1 MNFIK
6 IFFGRLLHGHRRRAR
21 GEVTVGH
28 IDASLMALED
38 DEDMDE
44 ESTEHGGAADLE
56 TPAIR
61 VDRWFYPWL
70 LDLDVFDELSLSHSE
85 TQVLEAFEQLVTGQK
100 SSTNLVPRLPMVIP
114 QLMRGLKDDTVTGAQ
129 LARQIARDPVLVG
142 EVIRVANSPYYR
154 RARKISSIEQAVVLL
169 GRNGLHQLVA
179 RVAFYPIFNLKS
191 GHVTNLAASR
201 VWTQSERCAVVCH
214 CLAEQLD
221 QDVFSAYL
229 AGLVSNVGLMVGFRL
244 MDQVLDKQR
253 DPIPSSRDFYR
264 VFIEHSR
271 RLSHRIID
279 EWNFPESVVRAIDEQ
294 AMPDPDAVRSRS
306 WLGAILDVAD
316 QYSKFNLLVEKQRL
330 PADEVDP
337 LILISEPCYRR
348 LLTEVVT

>member
-1 MNFIK
+1 MSFIK
-6 IFFGRLLHGHRRRAR
+6 NLFGRLLHGNRVRAR
-21 GEVTVGH
+21 GEKTINE
-28 IDASLMALED
+28 IDEDALALESD
-38 DEDMDE
+38 TDTDEDMIEQDGPIDFE
-44 ESTEHGGAADLE
+44 PPTIA
-56 TPAIR
+56 

-70 LDLDVFDELSLSHSE
+70 LDLDTFDELSVSRSE
-85 TQVLEAFEQLVTGQK
+85 AQVLEAFEQLVTGQT
-100 SSTNLVPRLPMVIP
+100 SSANLVPRLPMVIP

-129 LARQIARDPVLVG
+129 LARQIAKDPVLVG

-214 CLAEQLD
+214 CLAEQRG

-253 DPIPSSRDFYR
+253 DPIPSSREFHQ
-264 VFIEHSR
+264 VFIERSR

-279 EWNFPESVVRAIDEQ
+279 EWNFPEAVIRAIDEQ
-294 AMPDPDAVRSRS
+294 AAAEPDATRARS
-306 WLGAILDVAD
+306 WLGAILAVAD
-316 QYSKFNLLVEKQRL
+316 QYSKFNLLAEKQRL
-330 PADEVDP
+330 PEDEIDP
-337 LILISEPCYRR
+337 LLFMPEPCYRR
-348 LLTEVVT
+348 LLTEVAN